1 MLIDDKII
9 KKLVSEYKTAR
20 SVITFKEIVNHL
32 SKYIYNYARKV
43 FGVNHEIAM
52 DFYLYYI
59 ERIENILLK
68 YNETETKFITWFTY
82 TLRNGYLNYIDI
94 KREKKNIK
102 KLKSL

>member
-43 FGVNHEIAM
+43 FGLNH
-52 DFYLYYI
+52 
-59 ERIENILLK
+59 
-68 YNETETKFITWFTY
+68 
-82 TLRNGYLNYIDI
+82 
-94 KREKKNIK
+94 
-102 KLKSL
+102 